1 MPKHRDCVASDLTGS
16 ACVAWLRN
24 LLCYR
29 LTARKRAAKVLDTS
43 ISPETASL
51 LHAYC
56 DL

>member
-1 MPKHRDCVASDLTGS
+1 MPKHRDCVASDLTSS

-29 LTARKRAAKVLDTS
+29 RTARKQAAKVLETG
-43 ISPETASL
+43 ISPETVTL